1 MHRFNKI
8 VYKEKYVTGQNGV
21 LILENQEKI
30 MLSYANDNTRLC
42 YRCMVYLSRTS
53 KTAKAVSI
61 FCNESLIIFIFDPF
75 PIIFHPNS
83 HFPEALSLP
92 MVIFLNG
99 GSIQMAELVF
109 PHDKQA

>member
-1 MHRFNKI
+1 MQMTTP
-8 VYKEKYVTGQNGV
+8 VCVTAAWYIFQGHLKQ
-21 LILENQEKI
+21 LKLFPF
-30 MLSYANDNTRLC
+30 
-42 YRCMVYLSRTS
+42 
-53 KTAKAVSI
+53 